1 MEKDGKRIKR
11 WKGGM
16 DTVQT
21 AGYLRDMAAEG
32 WILEESGYLFY
43 IFREETPQDLTY
55 RLVTMK
61 NAPTGEELAK
71 YEAEG
76 WKKVT
81 HWEEEYIFVKERDI
95 WDDDALERQMMIEEI
110 DRQLER
116 EKTDRKATGIL
127 GLVLFAFFGIILF
140 MQYGTDLFFEELG
153 MHLFVNFGPSLFFLI
168 FGGWLVIRRLRKKK
182 ERLLDGETVSAGDT
196 DWKGSRIRAMIA
208 IVVGFSLI
216 GWALY
221 LEAGWNEKI
230 TDLPMEIDYR
240 EVPAVR
246 LERIEDAKL
255 VRTGKDVETQK
266 ANILNVYGPA
276 FLGWH
281 SYDNAVRD
289 HGMLIIMEE
298 TETEQRMR
306 PEDGDGVIELST
318 DYCDFLFAFMA
329 EKEYKEQLDWEND
342 IFEGDNRWDARVVQ
356 EMDAFDETHICKKKF
371 TGEAVLHILCRQGK
385 QIMELEYTGQAE
397 QERILEEIAAV
408 FDAQK

>member
-1 MEKDGKRIKR
+1 MEKDGKHIKR

-43 IFREETPQDLTY
+43 IFRENVPQDLTY
-55 RLVTMK
+55 RMVTMK
-61 NAPTGEELAK
+61 SAPTEEELAK

-127 GLVLFAFFGIILF
+127 GLVLFVFFGIILF

-153 MHLFVNFGPSLFFLI
+153 MHLFVNFRPSLFFLI

-318 DYCDFLFAFMA
+318 DYCDFL
-329 EKEYKEQLDWEND
+329 
-342 IFEGDNRWDARVVQ
+342 
-356 EMDAFDETHICKKKF
+356 
-371 TGEAVLHILCRQGK
+371 
-385 QIMELEYTGQAE
+385 
-397 QERILEEIAAV
+397 
-408 FDAQK
+408 